1 MNDELMITKTVDAR
15 GLACP
20 MPIVKAKKGIDSL
33 SSGEVLELLTTDKG
47 SGNDLKAWVKNGGH
61 ELLATRETDGVYQ
74 FYIKKA

>member
-1 MNDELMITKTVDAR
+1 MNELTIAKTVDAR

-33 SSGEVLELLTTDKG
+33 SSGDVLELLTTDKG
-47 SGNDLKAWVKNGGH
+47 SGNDLKAWVKSGGH
-61 ELLATRETDGVYQ
+61 ELLATREADGVYQ